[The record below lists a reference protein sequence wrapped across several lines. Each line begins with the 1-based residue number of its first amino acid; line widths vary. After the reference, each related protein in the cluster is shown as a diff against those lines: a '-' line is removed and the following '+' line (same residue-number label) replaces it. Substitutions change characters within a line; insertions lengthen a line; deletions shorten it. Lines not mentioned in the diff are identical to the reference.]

1 MTHSLIPPDYNEL
14 AQQIKLWAEEL
25 GFADTGITGTDLS
38 EFEDG
43 YFNWLKQN
51 FHGEMHYM
59 QAHGS
64 KRTRPEELVP
74 GTIRII
80 SLRMNYFDADA
91 KNAAQQLHHPAQA
104 YISRYA
110 LGRDYH
116 KLIRQRLKQLVSLIQ
131 QHYPHA
137 AQRIFVDSAPVLE
150 RPIAQ
155 QAGLGFIGKNS
166 LIIHPRAGS
175 WFFLAEIYT
184 DLPLPIDKPFSKQ
197 GCGPC
202 TACIQECPTQAILPN
217 GIVDARRCISYLT
230 IEFNGVIPVEFRS
243 AIGNR
248 IYGCD
253 DCQLV
258 CPWNHFTQPQQQADF
273 KSRHALDQIG
283 LDELFN
289 WSEEEFNQRMEG
301 SPIRRIGYTRWIRNL
316 AIALGNAPYTRER
329 MALLA
334 NKHGQIN
341 ALIDEHIDWALSEQ
355 HKKSNIKPNEVVTP
369 STIKPFVA
377 KKYYLL
383 KQSIKPSKVYR
394 PD

>member
-1 MTHSLIPPDYNEL
+1 MTHSLTPLDYNEL
-14 AQQIKLWAEEL
+14 AQKIKSWSKEL

-43 YFNWLKQN
+43 YFNWLEQN

-91 KNAAQQLHHPAQA
+91 KNAAQQLHQPTQA

-184 DLPLPIDKPFSKQ
+184 DLPLPIDQPFSKQ

-202 TACIQECPTQAILPN
+202 TACIEECPTQAILPN

-230 IEFNGVIPVEFRS
+230 IEFDGVIPIEFRS

-258 CPWNHFTQPQQQADF
+258 CPWNHFTHPQQQADF
-273 KSRHALDQIG
+273 KSRNSLDQIG
-283 LDELFN
+283 LDELFT

-316 AIALGNAPYTRER
+316 VIALGNAPYTRER
-329 MALLA
+329 VALLV

-355 HKKSNIKPNEVVTP
+355 HKKSNLKPNEVTNP
-369 STIKPFVA
+369 SAIKPFVA

-383 KQSIKPSKVYR
+383 KQSIKPV
-394 PD
+394 